1 MTDQPQNPNW
11 PLIAQLRPQL
21 RQHISTYPQ
30 VYRGERWYTLH
41 DETSGR
47 YLRFNKQAYALIGRL
62 DGDLTVQEVCD
73 QMDTAL
79 GEETLTQDEVVMI
92 LSQLSAIDALRSDLP
107 ADARELF
114 KRFQHD
120 RRIRRQRAIMSPLS
134 IRVPLLDPDRLLNRL
149 MPWVRPMFSRVGA
162 ILWLLVV
169 GFAGLLALVN
179 FTSLTAAMDQDILAP
194 ANLVSMLAVFI
205 TIKAIHEFA
214 HAFAVKMWGGEVHEM
229 GITLLVLAPVPYV
242 DASAAWGFRDKY
254 KRVLVGAV
262 GILMEMFLAALALF
276 VWLAVEPGLLRDA
289 AFNAVL
295 IGTVSTLLFNANP
308 LLRFDG
314 YYVLQDLVEIP
325 NLYTRASRYYLYLIQ
340 RYLFGLENTRS
351 PVTAAGER
359 SWFAVYGLGA
369 FFYRMI
375 IMVTIVLFLIEEYLF
390 IGVALGAWSV
400 TTQLVLPIFRSIR
413 FLLAGPMLAGR
424 RSRATIVSMAL
435 LTGICSGLLLLP
447 VPLTTQAEGIVWV
460 SDKAQVYT
468 GSEGFVS
475 EVLVASG
482 AHVKAGTA
490 LIQLR
495 APSLEAKIAKLEAK
509 RRELEIR
516 SAAELLEH
524 RVQSRITR
532 DGIVIVEAEL
542 SMLREQ
548 IASLLVHSE
557 VSGRFVIPDEQRLT
571 GRYLHK
577 GELIGY
583 LISPERLIVRAVVPQ
598 SDIGLVRKQVSQV
611 EIRLAER
618 LGKTVDVRI
627 IRETPAGTTALP
639 SRALGAAGGGS
650 IAIRTNDDGGLT
662 AAEKVFQVDLGLPED
677 LKITGVGERAYVRFD
692 HGAEPLASQWL
703 RSGRQLLL
711 SRLNY

>member
-30 VYRGERWYTLH
+30 VYRGGRWYILR

-47 YLRFNKQAYALIGRL
+47 HLRFNEQAYALIGRL
-62 DGDLTVQEVCD
+62 DGDSTVQEVCD
-73 QMDTAL
+73 QIDAAL
-79 GEETLTQDEVVMI
+79 GEDTLSQDEVLMI

-107 ADARELF
+107 ADAREFF

-120 RRIRRQRAIMSPLS
+120 RRIRRQRAIMNPLS

-149 MPWVRPMFSRVGA
+149 MPWVRPMFSRAGA

-179 FTSLTAAMDQDILAP
+179 FTSLASAVDQDILAP
-194 ANLVSMLAVFI
+194 ANLVSMLVVFI
-205 TIKAIHEFA
+205 IIKTVHEFA

-262 GILMEMFLAALALF
+262 GILVEMFLAALALF

-289 AFNAVL
+289 AFNALL

-314 YYVLQDLVEIP
+314 YYILQDLVEIP
-325 NLYTRASRYYLYLIQ
+325 NLYTRASRYYLYLTQ
-340 RYLFGLENTRS
+340 RYLFGLENARS

-359 SWFAVYGLGA
+359 GWFAVYGLGA
-369 FFYRMI
+369 FLYRMTI
-375 IMVTIVLFLIEEYLF
+375 LVTIVLFLVEKYLF

-413 FLLAGPMLAGR
+413 FLLEGPMLAGR
-424 RSRATIVSMAL
+424 RSRATVVSTVLVA
-435 LTGICSGLLLLP
+435 GICSGLLLLP
-447 VPLTTQAEGIVWV
+447 VSLTTRAEGVVWV

-468 GSEGFVS
+468 DSEGFVT

-482 AHVKAGTA
+482 AHVEAGTA

-495 APSLEAKIAKLEAK
+495 APSLEAKLAKLEAK
-509 RRELEIR
+509 WRELEIR

-524 RVQSRITR
+524 RVQSRITK
-532 DGIVIVEAEL
+532 DEMVTVETEL

-548 IASLLVHSE
+548 AASLLIYSE
-557 VSGRFVIPDEQRLT
+557 VSGRFVMPDEQRLM
-571 GRYLHK
+571 GRYFRK

-598 SDIGLVRKQVSQV
+598 SNIGLVRKQVSQV

-618 LGKTVDVRI
+618 LDKTVDVRV

-650 IAIRTNDDGGLT
+650 IAIRTSDNAGLT